1 MQNVRVYDVDQPGI
15 RTVFPHPGPVLDI
28 AFGGKGAPTNGKIYS
43 GGLDRNLREL
53 DIGSG
58 QQVMMGTHADAIKA
72 VKWLDGA
79 NALLSGGWDEYLR
92 LTDPRIGGAGD
103 PMDTCKLPA
112 RCYSIDAVGHNVVV
126 ATGKRHVWIFDD
138 RKMSEPAQKRES
150 SLKFMT
156 RTVRISPAEEGPLL
170 LAVGLR

>member
-1 MQNVRVYDVDQPGI
+1 M
-15 RTVFPHPGPVLDI
+15 LDI
-28 AFGGKGAPTNGKIYS
+28 AFGGKGAPTHGKIYS

-53 DIGSG
+53 DVGSG

-112 RCYSIDAVGHNVVV
+112 RCYSIDASGHKVVV
-126 ATGKRHVWIFDD
+126 ATGKRHIWIYDD
-138 RKMSEPAQKRES
+138 RKMSEPEQKRES

-156 RTVRISPAEEGPLL
+156 RTVRISPAEEGS
-170 LAVGLR
+170 